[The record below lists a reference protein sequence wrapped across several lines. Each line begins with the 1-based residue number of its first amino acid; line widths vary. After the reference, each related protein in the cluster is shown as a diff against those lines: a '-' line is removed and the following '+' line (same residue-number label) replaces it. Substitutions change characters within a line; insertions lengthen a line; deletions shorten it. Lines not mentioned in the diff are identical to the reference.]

1 MNDKIMIEQL
11 ITFLS
16 SEERRLRWMILR
28 RESLQKDV
36 LMRRGSDDSYV
47 LAETTAIQAIKDRHD
62 QYTYFIDELKKIME
76 QA

>member
-1 MNDKIMIEQL
+1 MNDKTMIEQL

-16 SEERRLRWMILR
+16 LEERRLRWMISR
-28 RESLQKDV
+28 REALQKDA
-36 LMRRGSDDSYV
+36 LMRRGPDDSYV

-62 QYTYFIDELKKIME
+62 QYTYFINELKKIRE

>member
-16 SEERRLRWMILR
+16 SEERRLRWMILS

-47 LAETTAIQAIKDRHD
+47 LAETTAIQKIKDRHD